1 MPAKIVECIPN
12 FSEARRPEVVA
23 EIIGAVAA
31 VPGVT
36 VLDHHSDVDHN
47 RTVLTFIGDPDA
59 VEQAAYAGIA
69 KAAKLIDLNEH
80 TGEHPRIGATDV
92 VPFVPISGVTMVECV
107 EMARRLAK
115 KVSQT
120 LEIPV
125 YLYEEAAVRADRRNL
140 EDIRKGEFE
149 GLKEVIASDPYRE
162 PDFGLKTLGPAGA
175 TVIGARQALI
185 AYNIFLTTSDVTIAE
200 KIARRVRNSSGGFH
214 FVKGMGVLVDGM
226 AQVSMNLTN
235 YKRSPMAQVTEF
247 IRREAQR
254 YGVGIH
260 HSEIVGLIP
269 NQALVNAAQYYMQ
282 LDGLEA
288 EQLLETRI
296 FASGSTSSVLAK
308 ADGDS
313 NFIDQ
318 VAEGTPA
325 PGGGSAAAHTGA
337 LAAALAVMVARLTV
351 GKVKY
356 AAVEAE
362 AWQVIEQG
370 EALRAKMTAAVKADS
385 DAFDQI
391 LIARRLPK
399 TSETEQ
405 ATRLEAIH
413 AATLFAAQ
421 VPLESAREALAVLKL
436 CVRMAEIGNIT
447 AISDAGAGAN
457 LAQAA
462 VNAAVMNVKINLIGL
477 EGESEPASMLAEAN
491 AIQAETKQLMVTLA
505 QIISGR
511 AGF

>member
-1 MPAKIVECIPN
+1 MQAKIVECIPN

-23 EIIGAVAA
+23 EIIEAVAA

-59 VEQAAYAGIA
+59 VEEAAYLGIA
-69 KAAKLIDLNEH
+69 KAAKLIDLNVH

-115 KVSQT
+115 RVSET
-120 LEIPV
+120 LDIPV
-125 YLYEEAAVRADRRNL
+125 FLYEEASVRPDRRNL

-149 GLKEVIASDPYRE
+149 GLKEVIATDPYRE
-162 PDFGLKTLGPAGA
+162 PDFGPKTMGPAGA

-269 NQALVNAAQYYMQ
+269 NQALMNAAQYYLQ

-288 EQLLETRI
+288 DQLLETRVFSI
-296 FASGSTSSVLAK
+296 TNGNAEAAQEKLENDFL
-308 ADGDS
+308 
-313 NFIDQ
+313 DQ

-356 AAVEAE
+356 AAAEVE
-362 AWQVIEQG
+362 AWQVIEEG
-370 EALRAKMTAAVKADS
+370 EALRAQMTVAVKADS
-385 DAFDQI
+385 EAFNQI
-391 LIARRLPK
+391 MVARRMPK
-399 TSETEQ
+399 ATETEQ
-405 ATRLEAIH
+405 TVRLEAIH
-413 AATLFAAQ
+413 TATLFAAQ
-421 VPLESAREALAVLKL
+421 VPLESAREALAVQKL
-436 CVRMAEIGNIT
+436 CLRMAEIGNIT
-447 AISDAGAGAN
+447 AISDAGAGVN

-462 VNAAVMNVKINLIGL
+462 VKAAVLNVKINLIGL
-477 EGESEPASMLAEAN
+477 ETESEPATMLSEAN
-491 AIQAETKQLMVTLA
+491 AITAEAEQLMQRLATTLED
-505 QIISGR
+505 R